1 MSCRRDKG
9 SFWKWASEEQV
20 RRETSLRWL
29 KTGLIDNL
37 GNKSSMS
44 LRDYLLLEHWP
55 IAPLNSLIYSNGLNA
70 DLFFKCSDHV
80 FTRLPCTFL
89 TVWFVGWWY
98 PLKMHPDSDE
108 NIEYGK
114 LITIATHIA
123 LESGDKFARTPSLS
137 SVKLKLKII
146 ISLFLETSE
155 YYLQGK

>member
-1 MSCRRDKG
+1 
-9 SFWKWASEEQV
+9 
-20 RRETSLRWL
+20 
-29 KTGLIDNL
+29 
-37 GNKSSMS
+37 
-44 LRDYLLLEHWP
+44 
-55 IAPLNSLIYSNGLNA
+55 
-70 DLFFKCSDHV
+70 
-80 FTRLPCTFL
+80 
-89 TVWFVGWWY
+89 
-98 PLKMHPDSDE
+98 MHPDSDE